1 MEPGMRTGWPALAS
15 PGGALAVHAQPQRA
29 PADLMGFDLGEVV
42 RDVIDKFQLDPGDGG
57 EHPAGCLG
65 EQLAVGARVVGG
77 GRHRAE
83 VGPALRGADGC
94 AGELPVGHDDAVAG
108 HRGVHH
114 PDVITA
120 YLVAQTPGPAVDHHA
135 DLAPCQPKSS
145 AAAGSKTSPTTCT
158 S

>member
-1 MEPGMRTGWPALAS
+1 MAGRQS
-15 PGGALAVHAQPQRA
+15 PGGALAVHAQAQRA

-42 RDVIDKFQLDPGDGG
+42 RDVIDKFQLASGDGG

-83 VGPALRGADGC
+83 VGPALRGACGC
-94 AGELPVGHDDAVAG
+94 AGELPVGHADAVAG

-120 YLVAQTPGPAVDHHA
+120 DLMPEPAGPAVDHHA
-135 DLAPCQPKSS
+135 DLAPRQPEQLRRGWVEDLLDNLHLKEMV
-145 AAAGSKTSPTTCT
+145 A
-158 S
+158 